1 MGAIS
6 FEKQLIDV
14 LRDQPLQRAS
24 VKKLAEKLNWSIE
37 KIQRVVDKSVL
48 NPSSSVFR
56 GKGGSVEFRAD
67 ERGGRSSGLYIDVE
81 RVLND
86 FWAPRRGLKDVR
98 TYVTAKGGTRGTG
111 VFVHP
116 DLVLFADP
124 PRKRY
129 RDEPSQIHVFEI
141 EHATGFGLPSIYQ
154 AHAQGRG
161 ADFTWVIAAK
171 DSPVILNNAERV
183 DWTVENLG
191 VGLIEFGRPGSW
203 TTWNERHPA
212 DRRGERPNQD
222 RDSGD
227 REDFLHQVLGKD
239 HDEI

>member
-1 MGAIS
+1 MARRTH
-6 FEKQLIDV
+6 EELLVDV
-14 LRDQPLQRAS
+14 LRAQPLQRAS
-24 VKKLAEKLNWSIE
+24 ARKLAEELDWPVS
-37 KIQRVVDKSVL
+37 KIQIVVDKCVA
-48 NPSSSVFR
+48 NPLIQVSR
-56 GKGGSVEFRAD
+56 GKGGSIQFHGSEQ
-67 ERGGRSSGLYIDVE
+67 GRESGLYMDVN
-81 RVLND
+81 RVLTEY
-86 FWAPRRGLKDVR
+86 WAPRRGLKNVR
-98 TYVTAKGGTRGTG
+98 TYFTARGGKRGSG

-129 RDEPSQIHVFEI
+129 REEPSQIHVFEI
-141 EHATGFGLPSIYQ
+141 EHSRGFGLASIYQ

-161 ADFTWVIAAK
+161 ADFTWVIAAN
-171 DSPVILNNAERV
+171 DSLVLLNNAERV

-212 DRRGERPNQD
+212 DRRGERPNCD
-222 RDSGD
+222 KDDGD

>member
-24 VKKLAEKLNWSIE
+24 VKQLAEKLEWPIE
-37 KIQRVVDKSVL
+37 KIQRVVDKCVA
-48 NPSSSVFR
+48 NPLSQVSS
-56 GKGGSVEFRAD
+56 GKGGSIQFYGSEQGL
-67 ERGGRSSGLYIDVE
+67 ESSGLYKAVQN
-81 RVLND
+81 VLHKY
-86 FWAPRRGLKDVR
+86 WARSRGLKDVR
-98 TYVTAKGGTRGTG
+98 TYFTAKGGTRGAG

-141 EHATGFGLPSIYQ
+141 EHATGFDLPSIYQ

-161 ADFTWVIAAK
+161 ADFTWVITSK
-171 DSPVILNNAERV
+171 DSPKLLDNSERV